1 MNFYYPVKK
10 HKINHQNSKIIKY
23 FRILPKI
30 FLTILITI
38 QIISTNIILASNS
51 NANNDKNSS
60 NIKKT
65 TNKNINKKRG
75 GNSLGASKK
84 NPVKIT
90 AEKFYIDRK
99 NNKIDF
105 IGNVI
110 VEQEK
115 SIITSSKMTVI
126 IDEKDSKNKIK
137 KIFSNNKIKIFNDN
151 TVATGNRG
159 YYDPIS
165 KDFTLEGEVIVNSGT
180 SIAKGEKFI
189 YNLNSKQGLFVANK
203 IQNKSVENNSQND
216 QPDIKDGNNKIR
228 KDDDGRVVLII
239 GDDIKENENFK

>member
-1 MNFYYPVKK
+1 MNFYHPVKK
-10 HKINHQNSKIIKY
+10 HKINHQNSKIKY

-30 FLTILITI
+30 FLTILIVI
-38 QIISTNIILASNS
+38 QIISINILLASNS

-75 GNSLGASKK
+75 SNSLGASKK

-137 KIFSNNKIKIFNDN
+137 KIFSNNKIKIFNDD
-151 TVATGNRG
+151 TVATGNSG

-165 KDFTLEGEVIVNSGT
+165 KDFTLEGDVIVNSGT

-189 YNLNSKQGLFVANK
+189 YNLNNKQGLFVANK
-203 IQNKSVENNSQND
+203 TQNKTNENNGQSNK
-216 QPDIKDGNNKIR
+216 PDTKDDNANKIR

-239 GDDIKENENFK
+239 GDDIKENDNFK